1 MNQETARVVGY
12 IMYNQLLENIVNG
25 SFYQQIDLAI
35 TIAELFITIYPEDH
49 KWEFDDI
56 DWDEAIEKF
65 VTNYFK

>member
-1 MNQETARVVGY
+1 
-12 IMYNQLLENIVNG
+12 LEDIVNG